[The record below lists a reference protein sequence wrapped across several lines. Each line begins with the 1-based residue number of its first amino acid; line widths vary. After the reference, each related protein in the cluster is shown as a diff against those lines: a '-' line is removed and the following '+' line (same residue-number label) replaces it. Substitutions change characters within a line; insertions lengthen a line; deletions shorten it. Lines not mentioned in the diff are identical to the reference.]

1 MENVTAVHNRLPQPR
16 RIAEQRWPADTP
28 PLVSVLCCTFNQQEY
43 LRDCFRGILMQ
54 ETTFPVEV
62 VVHDDASTDATRTVI
77 EEYAARWPGLFV
89 TVLQDENQYSLGR
102 SRLAIAFRKAGGALI
117 ATCDGDDYW
126 TNPGKLERQVR
137 VLTEHD
143 DCLLCGG
150 RAFIIREPSASPYNI
165 VPSVPPERLAGMGP
179 WEILR
184 GEWWLNACTR
194 VTRRQLWVD
203 YLDVIGN
210 DEATC
215 DYIFMLYCVSR
226 SGMHPSCFHCLDE
239 VVAVYREHPGGIFTR
254 KSKEE
259 RLRADLR
266 ILRVALNRFD
276 FPAGRD
282 LLENNVVAICNELGL
297 TRIGDAYVDA
307 LLTNARARQRYR
319 WLRSAAKAVRELYWK
334 ASRRLSR

>member
-1 MENVTAVHNRLPQPR
+1 MEHATAVPNRLPHPR
-16 RIAEQRWPADTP
+16 RIGEQRWPAGTP
-28 PLVSVLCCTFNQQEY
+28 PLVSILCCTFNQEKY
-43 LRDCFRGILMQ
+43 LRECFHGILMQ

-62 VVHDDASTDATRTVI
+62 IVHDDASTDGTRTII
-77 EEYAARWPGLFV
+77 EEYVGRWPTLFIP
-89 TVLQDENQYSLGR
+89 LFQNENQYSLGR
-102 SRLAIAFRKAGGALI
+102 CRLAIAFRKSGGDFI

-126 TNPGKLERQVR
+126 INPEKLEKQVR
-137 VLTEHD
+137 VLAQDE

-165 VPSVPPERLAGMGP
+165 VPSIPPERLAAMGP

-184 GEWWLNACTR
+184 GDWWLNACTR
-194 VTRRQLWVD
+194 LTRRQLWVD

-226 SGMHPSCFHCLDE
+226 SRMTPSCFHCLDE
-239 VVAVYREHPGGIFTR
+239 IVAVYREHPGGIFTR

-266 ILRVALNRFD
+266 ILKLALSRFH

-282 LLENNVVAICNELGL
+282 LLENSVVAICNELGL
-297 TRIGDAYVDA
+297 TRIGDACVDA
-307 LLTNARARQRYR
+307 ILTNARARQRHR
-319 WLRSAAKAVRELYWK
+319 WLRSAAKRMRAFYWA